1 MFCYILS
8 SFPMID
14 LNKPGDLVIKQRYSP
29 RIKLLI
35 AVIVAVVLLI
45 SAGLIYNYGLDRA
58 GFERQNAEQTQ
69 QTLQDEMRRLQDQN
83 KDLQESL
90 ARSERTIQMDQT
102 AYQDLDKSLKASAQ
116 EIVKLRE
123 ELNFYRNIISPAD
136 KKSGLRI
143 QNLYIESAGGTN
155 QFRYKLVL
163 IQALKHERSVQGR
176 ASFEISGM
184 QVGEDVVLKV
194 PGANERPILVNFKY
208 FQDIEGKLDLPRN
221 FQPKRVKVT
230 ITTPGGTFVAEATYN
245 WPQV

>member
-1 MFCYILS
+1 
-8 SFPMID
+8 MID

-29 RIKLLI
+29 RIKLLL
-35 AVIVAVVLLI
+35 AVIVAVALLA

-58 GFERQNAEQTQ
+58 GFERQTAEQTQ
-69 QTLQDEMRRLQDQN
+69 QTLQEDMHKLQDEN

-90 ARSERTIQMDQT
+90 ARAERTIQMDQT
-102 AYQDLDKSLKASAQ
+102 AYQELDKSLKASAQ

-143 QNLYIESAGGTN
+143 QNLYIESAGGAN

-163 IQALKHERSVQGR
+163 IQALKHESTIHGR

-194 PGANERPILVNFKY
+194 PGANDQPILVNFKY
-208 FQDIEGKLDLPRN
+208 FQDIEGKLDLPKN

-230 ITTPGGTFVAEATYN
+230 ITTPGGTSVAEATYN